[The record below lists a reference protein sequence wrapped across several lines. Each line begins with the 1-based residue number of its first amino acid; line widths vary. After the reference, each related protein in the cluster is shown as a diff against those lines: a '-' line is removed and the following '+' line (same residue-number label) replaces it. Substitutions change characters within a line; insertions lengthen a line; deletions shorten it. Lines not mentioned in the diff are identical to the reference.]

1 MCMKI
6 ASLIVEPSFSPLHT
20 MSSNRMSKD
29 HRKMSPTHLTLKV
42 GVNVLKLGK
51 SNQIIGMQVLIVV
64 HVNMSFL
71 MSAIQLR
78 IRSVS
83 RPVKVPMTLHFPF
96 SSNRNFHF
104 KHYCT
109 KNVNGIMQKMFSSY
123 NNIPLKQL
131 FSPACLKQICSQN
144 HHHCKAIRNPELQ

>member
-6 ASLIVEPSFSPLHT
+6 ASLIVEPSFSPLHS

-29 HRKMSPTHLTLKV
+29 DRKMSPTHLTLKV

-64 HVNMSFL
+64 HVYMSFL

-83 RPVKVPMTLHFPF
+83 RQVKVPMTRHLL
-96 SSNRNFHF
+96 SLQIENFILNI
-104 KHYCT
+104 T
-109 KNVNGIMQKMFSSY
+109 VLKM
-123 NNIPLKQL
+123 
-131 FSPACLKQICSQN
+131 
-144 HHHCKAIRNPELQ
+144 